1 MELQQ
6 TLYQVFSFLDRV
18 KEYPNREKT
27 ILAIHI
33 FWSRENLMLVIID
46 THFNQ
51 LFVTQIGDAHLKNQ
65 KQIH

>member
-1 MELQQ
+1 
-6 TLYQVFSFLDRV
+6 
-18 KEYPNREKT
+18 
-27 ILAIHI
+27 
-33 FWSRENLMLVIID
+33 MLVIID